1 MVRPASIKRTYKVL
15 KRSLSGE
22 MGRSGQVIGF
32 DLLLVMIGSTAA
44 MVWFFYTG
52 QHLPK

>member
-32 DLLLVMIGSTAA
+32 GLLLILIALISLGVFLCRYDNQS
-44 MVWFFYTG
+44 
-52 QHLPK
+52 L